1 MQNQE
6 EQKIAA
12 VVLAAGKGTRM
23 KSEQAK
29 VLHQVL
35 GKPVIFRVLQAL
47 KGINCSRSI
56 IVVGHQA
63 EQVKAYCETQF
74 TDCLFAE
81 QPVQN
86 GSGHAVQMAL
96 PHLSNFEGY
105 VLILN
110 GDMPLLDVSALQKV
124 INAAQAGNYALTLL
138 TADSSDHRD
147 FGRIVRNSD
156 NCVERIVE
164 AKDCTPEEY
173 KITEVNIGVYC
184 AQADF
189 LRRFLPQLTPS
200 NAQGELY
207 LTDLVG
213 LGRAAGEEIGA
224 VIGQVDYALGV
235 NTRADLAKAAAALK
249 ERKLT
254 DLMISGVSIIDP
266 QSVWIEDSV
275 TIGKDSVIWPGTV
288 LQGGTVIG
296 DRCQIGPNSQ
306 ITDSTIGNNSNI
318 VHSVLNDAIVGSGV
332 NVGPFAYL
340 RPRANIA
347 DRAKVGD
354 FVEIKNANIG
364 EDTKVPHLTYIGDA
378 DIGSGT
384 NIGCGTITC
393 NYDGKAKHRTTIGDR
408 VFIGSNSS
416 LVAPVTVGSGAKT
429 GAGAVVVHDVSEN
442 SVVVGV
448 PARPIHHRQI
458 AEGK

>member
-1 MQNQE
+1 MKNQE

-12 VVLAAGKGTRM
+12 VILAAGKGTRM

-35 GKPVIFRVLQAL
+35 GRPVVFRVLQAL
-47 KGINCSRSI
+47 EGVNCSRSI
-56 IVVGHQA
+56 VVVGHQA
-63 EQVKAYCETQF
+63 DQVKTYCQTQF
-74 TDCLFAE
+74 PGCLFAE

-96 PHLSNFEGY
+96 PQLADFEGY

-110 GDMPLLDVSALQKV
+110 GDMPLLDSSVLQKV
-124 INAAQAGNYALTLL
+124 IDTAKEGDYALTLL
-138 TADSSDHRD
+138 TADSADHKD
-147 FGRIVRNSD
+147 FGRIIRSSNG
-156 NCVERIVE
+156 CVERIVE

-173 KITEVNIGVYC
+173 QVTEVNIGVYC
-184 AQADF
+184 ARASF

-213 LGRAAGEEIGA
+213 LGRSAGEKIGA
-224 VIGQVDYALGV
+224 VVGHVAYALGV
-235 NTRADLAKAAAALK
+235 NTRVDLAKAAAALK
-249 ERKLT
+249 ERKIN
-254 DLMISGVSIIDP
+254 DLMLSGVSIIDP
-266 QSVWIEDSV
+266 RSVWIEDQVS
-275 TIGKDSVIWPGTV
+275 IGADSEIWPGTV
-288 LQGGTVIG
+288 LQGSTSIG
-296 DRCQIGPNSQ
+296 EKCKIGPNTQ
-306 ITDSTIGNNSNI
+306 ITDSSIGSHSSI
-318 VHSVLNDAIVGSGV
+318 VHSVLNEATVGNGV
-332 NVGPFAYL
+332 NIGPFAYL
-340 RPRANIA
+340 RPHANIA

-364 EDTKVPHLTYIGDA
+364 EGTKVPHLTYVGDA

-393 NYDGKAKHRTTIGDR
+393 NYDGKAKHRTTIGDN

-416 LVAPVTVGSGAKT
+416 LVAPVIVGSGAKT
-429 GAGAVVVHDVSEN
+429 GAGAVVVHDVPEN

-448 PARPIHHRQI
+448 PAHPIKHR
-458 AEGK
+458 